1 MYETANT
8 YKVKYIFQNIAFASR
23 EQFTLECEVRNQFN
37 RFIISISRLD
47 VYVQT
52 GYFCLSLSFISEK
65 SDIFGSSE
73 IFSVVVLKGEIK
85 YPLSF
90 ALRKEVR

>member
-1 MYETANT
+1 MII
-8 YKVKYIFQNIAFASR
+8 VGIQGFF
-23 EQFTLECEVRNQFN
+23 ECEVRNQFN

-52 GYFCLSLSFISEK
+52 GYFCLPLSFISEK
-65 SDIFGSSE
+65 SEIFGSSE

-90 ALRKEVR
+90 ALRKTSYKKSRVFLKNSKKFLLKK

>member
-1 MYETANT
+1 MLAIL
-8 YKVKYIFQNIAFASR
+8 KFRLLILQ
-23 EQFTLECEVRNQFN
+23 QFTLESEVRNQFN
-37 RFIISISRLD
+37 RCIISISRLD

-52 GYFCLSLSFISEK
+52 GYFCLSLSFISEIT
-65 SDIFGSSE
+65 DIFGSSE

>member
-1 MYETANT
+1 MLNLIKDIT
-8 YKVKYIFQNIAFASR
+8 YRNNSAHQVDIS
-23 EQFTLECEVRNQFN
+23 NQFN
-37 RFIISISRLD
+37 GYINSQSRLD
-47 VYVQT
+47 VFVHS
-52 GYFCLSLSFISEK
+52 GFFCLSLNFITKK